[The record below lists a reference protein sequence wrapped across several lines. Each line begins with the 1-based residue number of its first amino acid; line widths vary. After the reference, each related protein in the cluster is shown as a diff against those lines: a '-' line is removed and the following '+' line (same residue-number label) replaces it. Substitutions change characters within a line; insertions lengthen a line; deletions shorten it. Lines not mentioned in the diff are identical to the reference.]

1 MYEIYAYPYGN
12 QDAELLIYQPGNAE
26 ALVLSPKLTREVSKG
41 GSLTFTM
48 TREHPQ
54 YEMLQKMS
62 TVVAVHQ
69 DGKEIWRGRILNHEA
84 DWYNNRAVYCEGALS
99 YFNDSCV
106 TPFNYDGTLKQF
118 LQHLIDAHNAQVG
131 QKMKQFELGTITA
144 ALGNLVV
151 HFGDADEYGVGEDY
165 GKIWDIIDKM
175 VLKTFGGYAYCSY
188 NSKTGLN
195 VLNYCDQQYEAK
207 RQTAQD
213 IAYGVNLLDLTE
225 KTDTNSLYT
234 RIYPV
239 GNKHTVKKTAWYYK
253 LAWWKDQSHTYD
265 KDHEER
271 WGIMDTDAATVKK
284 YLPAGFSCNLA
295 EGWIQNDAAVTKFGI
310 ITRTVDLD
318 ADSSNDLFAAGVQAL
333 QQNSLMV
340 TSYTIRAVDLVDA
353 GYSTERLTFACYA
366 HILSQPHSVDAIML
380 CSKLV
385 EPLDHPEKKEY
396 TFGMTRRTLTDRQ
409 VENLG
414 RTNLLDESASAAER
428 YSQNTI
434 NQLFAYKKQ
443 TDEKISDISGGL
455 TNAVEK
461 MGDLQNQID
470 DNITSWFYAGV
481 PTASNAPAKN
491 WTTETVKK
499 QHIGDLYYDKDSG
512 IGYRWV
518 LDGSAYKWQVIRDTG
533 VAKALADAAG
543 AQAAADSK
551 VRCFVRQPAPPYDV
565 GDIWMGGSSGDIK
578 RCQTARQTG
587 SYNAADWVLGSKY
600 TDDTAANKAQGTA
613 DKAQGTADQAKKDAA
628 EAAKTATNFITFDE
642 TSGMIVGHKNLAGKK
657 VQITNDGVK
666 VMDGNC
672 MVSIRSNG
680 ISITDGNGSC
690 SIDAGKITFHGI
702 KNNTELFKND
712 ATTYA
717 AQTYT
722 VDLSAYSAILVTF
735 RSNKGGTWFA
745 GGGNAGLVSLI
756 VPVNGVEMSMVYPWN
771 TVHRRSITAYSDR
784 IVFGTGY
791 QRTSNYNLG
800 IVNYFDLETPF
811 SDGWKEDNTKCIPYR
826 VYGFM

>member
-12 QDAELLIYQPGNAE
+12 PDAELRIYQPGNAE

-62 TVVAVHQ
+62 TVVAVRQ

-84 DWYNNRAVYCEGALS
+84 DWYNNRSVYCEGALS

-131 QKMKQFELGTITA
+131 QKMKQFQLGAVTA
-144 ALGNLVV
+144 ALGDLVV

-253 LAWWKDQSHTYD
+253 LAWWKDQSHNYD

-295 EGWIQNDAAVTKFGI
+295 EGWIQNDAAVTKFGVV
-310 ITRTVDLD
+310 TRTVDLD

-340 TSYTIRAVDLVDA
+340 TSYTIRSVDLVDA

-380 CSKLV
+380 CSKMV

-409 VENLG
+409 VENMG
-414 RTNLLDESASAAER
+414 RTNLLDESASAAEK
-428 YSQNTI
+428 YNQSTI
-434 NQLFAYKKQ
+434 NQLFAYKK
-443 TDEKISDISGGL
+443 TNDERVNDISGGL
-455 TNAVEK
+455 TGALTK
-461 MGDLQNQID
+461 LGDLQDQVD
-470 DNITSWFYAGV
+470 GNITSWFDEGT
-481 PTASNAPAKN
+481 PTSSNAPAKD
-491 WTTETVKK
+491 WTTDALK
-499 QHIGDLYYDKDSG
+499 QEHVGDLYYDTKQGLS
-512 IGYRWV
+512 YRWV
-518 LDGSAYKWQVIRDTG
+518 QSGSTYKWQVIRDTSI
-533 VAKALADAAG
+533 AKALADAAG

-551 VRCFVRQPAPPYDV
+551 VRCFVRQPSPPYDV
-565 GDIWMGGSSGDIK
+565 GDIWMEGSGGDIL
-578 RCQTARQTG
+578 RCQTSRQTG
-587 SYNAADWVLGSKY
+587 SYNANDWVLGSKY
-600 TDDTAANKAQGTA
+600 TDDTAANNAQ
-613 DKAQGTADQAKKDAA
+613 KSADQAKKDAA
-628 EAAKTATNFITFDE
+628 EATKTATNFITFDE

-666 VMDGNC
+666 VMDGSC

-680 ISITDGNGSC
+680 ISITDGSGSC
-690 SIDAGKITFHGI
+690 SIDAGNITFRGL
-702 KNNTELFKND
+702 KNKHLFWENASPKSD
-712 ATTYA
+712 FA
-717 AQTYT
+717 AQT
-722 VDLSAYSAILVTF
+722 LSLPDIANYQVILIEFCDNVSGWWSNTQVPEPHIFVVGAGHAQRATFSWSAGHVRFVQVFENGNVQFWPGAVVAKNIL
-735 RSNKGGTWFA
+735 
-745 GGGNAGLVSLI
+745 
-756 VPVNGVEMSMVYPWN
+756 
-771 TVHRRSITAYSDR
+771 
-784 IVFGTGY
+784 TGIY
-791 QRTSNYNLG
+791 EHST
-800 IVNYFDLETPF
+800 
-811 SDGWKEDNTKCIPYR
+811 DNSACIPYR
-826 VYGFM
+826 IYGFL

>member
-12 QDAELLIYQPGNAE
+12 PDAELRIYQPGNAE
-26 ALVLSPKLTREVSKG
+26 ALVLSPKLIREVSKG

-131 QKMKQFELGTITA
+131 QKMKQFELGTVTA
-144 ALGNLVV
+144 ALGDLVV

-207 RQTAQD
+207 RQTAQN

-253 LAWWKDQSHTYD
+253 LAWWKDHSKDYD

-271 WGIMDTDAATVKK
+271 WGIMETDAATVKK

-295 EGWIQNDAAVTKFGI
+295 EGWIQNDTAVTKFGI
-310 ITRTVDLD
+310 VTRTVDLD

-366 HILSQPHSVDAIML
+366 HILSAPHSVDAIML
-380 CSKLV
+380 CSKMV

-481 PTASNAPAKN
+481 PTASNAPAKS

-551 VRCFVRQPAPPYDV
+551 VRCFVRQPSPPYDV
-565 GDIWMGGSSGDIK
+565 GDIWMGGSGGDIK

-600 TDDTAANKAQGTA
+600 TDDTAANKAQGAA
-613 DKAQGTADQAKKDAA
+613 DKAQSTADQAKKDAA

-666 VMDGNC
+666 VMDGSC

-680 ISITDGNGSC
+680 ISITDGSGSC
-690 SIDAGKITFHGI
+690 SIDAGSITFRGL
-702 KNNTELFKND
+702 KNKHLFWENASPKSD
-712 ATTYA
+712 FA
-717 AQTYT
+717 AQT
-722 VDLSAYSAILVTF
+722 LSLPDIANYQVILIEFCDNVSGWWSNTQVPEPHIFVVGAGHAQRATFSWSTGHVRFVQVFENGNVQFWPGAVVAKNILTGIYEHSTDNSA
-735 RSNKGGTWFA
+735 
-745 GGGNAGLVSLI
+745 
-756 VPVNGVEMSMVYPWN
+756 
-771 TVHRRSITAYSDR
+771 
-784 IVFGTGY
+784 
-791 QRTSNYNLG
+791 
-800 IVNYFDLETPF
+800 
-811 SDGWKEDNTKCIPYR
+811 CIPYR
-826 VYGFM
+826 IYGFL

>member
-12 QDAELLIYQPGNAE
+12 PDAELRIYQPGNAE

-62 TVVAVHQ
+62 TVVAVRQ

-84 DWYNNRAVYCEGALS
+84 DWYNNRSVYCEGALS

-131 QKMKQFELGTITA
+131 QKMKQFQLGAVTA
-144 ALGNLVV
+144 ALGDLVV

-253 LAWWKDQSHTYD
+253 LAWWKDQSHNYD

-295 EGWIQNDAAVTKFGI
+295 EGWIQNDAAVTKFGVV
-310 ITRTVDLD
+310 TRTVDLD

-340 TSYTIRAVDLVDA
+340 TSYTIRSVDLVDA

-380 CSKLV
+380 CSKMV

-409 VENLG
+409 VENMG
-414 RTNLLDESASAAER
+414 RTNLLDESASAAEK
-428 YSQNTI
+428 YSQSTI
-434 NQLFAYKKQ
+434 NQLFAYKK
-443 TDEKISDISGGL
+443 TNDERVNDISGGL
-455 TNAVEK
+455 TGALTK
-461 MGDLQNQID
+461 LGDLQDQVD
-470 DNITSWFYAGV
+470 GNITSWFDEGT
-481 PTASNAPAKN
+481 PTSSNAPAKD
-491 WTTETVKK
+491 WTTDALK
-499 QHIGDLYYDKDSG
+499 QEHVGDLYYDTKQGLS
-512 IGYRWV
+512 YRWV
-518 LDGSAYKWQVIRDTG
+518 QSGSTYKWQVIRDTSI
-533 VAKALADAAG
+533 AKALADAAG

-551 VRCFVRQPAPPYDV
+551 VRCFVRQPSPPYDV
-565 GDIWMGGSSGDIK
+565 GDIWMEGSGGDIL
-578 RCQTARQTG
+578 RCQTSRQTG
-587 SYNAADWVLGSKY
+587 SYNANDWVLGSKY
-600 TDDTAANKAQGTA
+600 TDDTAANNAQ
-613 DKAQGTADQAKKDAA
+613 KSADQAKKDAA
-628 EAAKTATNFITFDE
+628 EATKTATNFITFDE

-666 VMDGNC
+666 VMDGSC

-680 ISITDGNGSC
+680 ISITDGSGSC
-690 SIDAGKITFHGI
+690 SIDAGNITFRGL
-702 KNNTELFKND
+702 KNKHLFWENASPKSD
-712 ATTYA
+712 FA
-717 AQTYT
+717 AQT
-722 VDLSAYSAILVTF
+722 LSLPDIANYQVILIEFCDNVSGWWSNTQVPEPHIFVVGAGHAQRATFSWSAGHVRFVQVFENGNVQFWPGAVVAKNIL
-735 RSNKGGTWFA
+735 
-745 GGGNAGLVSLI
+745 
-756 VPVNGVEMSMVYPWN
+756 
-771 TVHRRSITAYSDR
+771 
-784 IVFGTGY
+784 TGIY
-791 QRTSNYNLG
+791 EHST
-800 IVNYFDLETPF
+800 
-811 SDGWKEDNTKCIPYR
+811 DNSACIPYR
-826 VYGFM
+826 IYGFL

>member
-12 QDAELLIYQPGNAE
+12 PDAELLIYQPGNNQAT
-26 ALVLSPKLTREVSKG
+26 VLSPKLTREVSKG

-131 QKMKQFELGTITA
+131 QKMKQFELGTVTA
-144 ALGNLVV
+144 ALGDLVV

-253 LAWWKDQSHTYD
+253 LAWWKDQSHNYD

-271 WGIMDTDAATVKK
+271 WGIMDTDATTVKK
-284 YLPAGFSCNLA
+284 YMPAGFSRNLA
-295 EGWIQNDAAVTKFGI
+295 EGWIQNDAAVTKFDI
-310 ITRTVDLD
+310 VTRTVDLD

-353 GYSTERLTFACYA
+353 GYNTERLTFACYA

-518 LDGSAYKWQVIRDTG
+518 LDGSTYKWQVIRDTG

-551 VRCFVRQPAPPYDV
+551 VRCFVRQPSPPYDV

-600 TDDTAANKAQGTA
+600 TDDTAANKAQGAA

-680 ISITDGNGSC
+680 ISITDGSGSC
-690 SIDAGKITFHGI
+690 SIDSGKITFHGI

>member
-12 QDAELLIYQPGNAE
+12 PDAELLIYQPGNAE

-131 QKMKQFELGTITA
+131 QKMKQFEMGTITA

-481 PTASNAPAKN
+481 PTASNAPAQN

-551 VRCFVRQPAPPYDV
+551 VRCFVRQPSPPYDV

-600 TDDTAANKAQGTA
+600 TDDTAANKAQGAA

-680 ISITDGNGSC
+680 ISITDGSGSC
-690 SIDAGKITFHGI
+690 SIDSGKITFHGI

>member
-12 QDAELLIYQPGNAE
+12 PDAELLIYQPGNAE

-195 VLNYCDQQYEAK
+195 VLNYCDQQYEAN

-366 HILSQPHSVDAIML
+366 HILSAPHSVDAIML

-551 VRCFVRQPAPPYDV
+551 VRCFVRQPSPPYDV

-600 TDDTAANKAQGTA
+600 TDDTAANKAQGAA

-680 ISITDGNGSC
+680 ISITDGSGSC
-690 SIDAGKITFHGI
+690 SIDSGKITFHGI

>member
-12 QDAELLIYQPGNAE
+12 PDAELLIYQPGNNQAT
-26 ALVLSPKLTREVSKG
+26 VLSPKLTREVSKG

-131 QKMKQFELGTITA
+131 QKMKQFELGTVTA

-195 VLNYCDQQYEAK
+195 ILNYCDQQYEAK
-207 RQTAQD
+207 RQTAQN

-253 LAWWKDQSHTYD
+253 LAWWKDQSHNYD

-310 ITRTVDLD
+310 VTRTVDLD

-353 GYSTERLTFACYA
+353 GYNTERLTFACYA

-551 VRCFVRQPAPPYDV
+551 VRCFVRQPSPPYDV

-600 TDDTAANKAQGTA
+600 TDDTAANKAQGAA

-680 ISITDGNGSC
+680 ISITDGSGSC
-690 SIDAGKITFHGI
+690 SIDSGKITFHGI

>member
-12 QDAELLIYQPGNAE
+12 LDEELRIYQPGNAE

-131 QKMKQFELGTITA
+131 QKMKQFELGTVTA
-144 ALGNLVV
+144 ALGDLVV

-253 LAWWKDQSHTYD
+253 LAWWKDHSKDYD

-271 WGIMDTDAATVKK
+271 WGVMDTDAATVKK

-310 ITRTVDLD
+310 VTRTVDLD

-366 HILSQPHSVDAIML
+366 HILSAPHSVDAIML
-380 CSKLV
+380 CSKMV

-481 PTASNAPAKN
+481 PTASNAPAKS

-551 VRCFVRQPAPPYDV
+551 VRCFVRQPSPPYDV
-565 GDIWMGGSSGDIK
+565 GDIWMGGSGGDIK

-600 TDDTAANKAQGTA
+600 TDDTAANKAQGAA
-613 DKAQGTADQAKKDAA
+613 DKAQSTADQAKKDAA

-666 VMDGNC
+666 VMDGSC

-680 ISITDGNGSC
+680 ISITDGSGSC
-690 SIDAGKITFHGI
+690 SIDAGSITFRGL
-702 KNNTELFKND
+702 KNKHLFWENASPKSD
-712 ATTYA
+712 FA
-717 AQTYT
+717 AQT
-722 VDLSAYSAILVTF
+722 LSLPDIANYQVILIEFCDNVSGWWSNTQVPEPHIFVVGAGHAQRATFSWSTGHVRFVQVFENGNVQFWPGAVVAKNILTGIYEHSTDNSA
-735 RSNKGGTWFA
+735 
-745 GGGNAGLVSLI
+745 
-756 VPVNGVEMSMVYPWN
+756 
-771 TVHRRSITAYSDR
+771 
-784 IVFGTGY
+784 
-791 QRTSNYNLG
+791 
-800 IVNYFDLETPF
+800 
-811 SDGWKEDNTKCIPYR
+811 CIPYR
-826 VYGFM
+826 IYGFL

>member
-12 QDAELLIYQPGNAE
+12 PDAELLIYQPGNAE

-131 QKMKQFELGTITA
+131 QKMKQFELGTVTA
-144 ALGNLVV
+144 ALGDLVV

-207 RQTAQD
+207 RQTAQN

-253 LAWWKDQSHTYD
+253 LAWWKDHSKDYD

-470 DNITSWFYAGV
+470 DNITSWFYAGI

-551 VRCFVRQPAPPYDV
+551 VRCFVRQPSPPYDV

-600 TDDTAANKAQGTA
+600 TDDTAANKAQGAA

-680 ISITDGNGSC
+680 ISITDGSGSC
-690 SIDAGKITFHGI
+690 SIDSGKITFRGI

>member
-12 QDAELLIYQPGNAE
+12 PDAELLIYQPGNAE

-131 QKMKQFELGTITA
+131 QKMKQFELGTVTA
-144 ALGNLVV
+144 ALGDLVV

-213 IAYGVNLLDLTE
+213 IEYGVNLLDLTE

-253 LAWWKDQSHTYD
+253 LAWWKDHSKDYD

-310 ITRTVDLD
+310 VTRTVDLD

-340 TSYTIRAVDLVDA
+340 TSYTIRSVDLVDA

-380 CSKLV
+380 CSKMV

-409 VENLG
+409 VENMG
-414 RTNLLDESASAAER
+414 RTNLLDESASASEK
-428 YSQNTI
+428 YSQSTI
-434 NQLFAYKKQ
+434 NQLFAYKK
-443 TDEKISDISGGL
+443 TNDERVNDISGGL
-455 TNAVEK
+455 TGALTK
-461 MGDLQNQID
+461 LGDLQDQVDGNV
-470 DNITSWFYAGV
+470 TSWFYEGT
-481 PTASNAPAKN
+481 PTGSNAPAKD
-491 WTTETVKK
+491 WTTDALK
-499 QHIGDLYYDKDSG
+499 QEHVGDLYYDTRQGLS
-512 IGYRWV
+512 YRWIQS
-518 LDGSAYKWQVIRDTG
+518 GSTYKWQVIRDTSI
-533 VAKALADAAG
+533 AKALADAAG

-551 VRCFVRQPAPPYDV
+551 VRCFVRQPSPPYDV
-565 GDIWMGGSSGDIK
+565 GDIWMGGSGGDIK

-600 TDDTAANKAQGTA
+600 TDDTAANKAQGAA
-613 DKAQGTADQAKKDAA
+613 DKAQSTADQAKKDAA

-680 ISITDGNGSC
+680 ISITDGSGSC
-690 SIDAGKITFHGI
+690 SIDAGNITFRGL
-702 KNNTELFKND
+702 KNKHLFWENASPKSD
-712 ATTYA
+712 FA
-717 AQTYT
+717 AQT
-722 VDLSAYSAILVTF
+722 LSLPDIANYQVILIEFCDNVSGWWSNTQVPEPHIFVVGAEHAQRATFSWSTGHVRFVQVFENGNVQFWSGAVVAKNILTGIYEHSTDNSA
-735 RSNKGGTWFA
+735 
-745 GGGNAGLVSLI
+745 
-756 VPVNGVEMSMVYPWN
+756 
-771 TVHRRSITAYSDR
+771 
-784 IVFGTGY
+784 
-791 QRTSNYNLG
+791 
-800 IVNYFDLETPF
+800 
-811 SDGWKEDNTKCIPYR
+811 CIPYR
-826 VYGFM
+826 IYGFL

>member
-12 QDAELLIYQPGNAE
+12 PDAELRIYQPGNAE

-131 QKMKQFELGTITA
+131 QKMKQFELGTVTA
-144 ALGNLVV
+144 ALGDLVV

-253 LAWWKDQSHTYD
+253 LAWWKDQSHNYD

-271 WGIMDTDAATVKK
+271 WGIMDTDATTVKK

-310 ITRTVDLD
+310 VTRTVDLD

-533 VAKALADAAG
+533 VAKALADAAD

-551 VRCFVRQPAPPYDV
+551 VRCFVRQPSPPYDV

-600 TDDTAANKAQGTA
+600 TDDTAANKAQGAA

-680 ISITDGNGSC
+680 ISITDGSGSC
-690 SIDAGKITFHGI
+690 SIDSGKITFHGI

-784 IVFGTGY
+784 IIFGTGY